1 MASAKA
7 GAAHPERLARAVDW
21 TQRLPAHFK
30 TRSSDRLQ
38 LLPDALLRQVNTQ
51 ILFMKSAS

>member
-1 MASAKA
+1 
-7 GAAHPERLARAVDW
+7 VDW
-21 TQRLPAHFK
+21 TQRLRAHFK
-30 TRSSDRLQ
+30 ARLPDRLQ